1 MSSTFDGDVP
11 AHPLQVGGLLETS
24 EPTGQRDPPSPE
36 AIARSQVDEAADVIV
51 RMPRGPA
58 TCAEAGAAD
67 MLVAASSLLHG
78 ACSTPLATGGI
89 DEDMELILVHA
100 MPPKP
105 PTQED
110 MQLPTRKLY
119 VRTSGRLLATL
130 EPLRHLAGKRS
141 AQFTVL
147 DEGVPLEAVG
157 AALEWLPV
165 GDAAEREAL
174 LGSLPDWRALLGV
187 LAAAS
192 LLGQPCHALH
202 QACEARLRPEVCLE
216 HVLALAIAADK
227 CGWFGLGSSP
237 PVDPPVNRVAASGM

>member
-1 MSSTFDGDVP
+1 MR
-11 AHPLQVGGLLETS
+11 GG
-24 EPTGQRDPPSPE
+24 
-36 AIARSQVDEAADVIV
+36 
-51 RMPRGPA
+51 

-67 MLVAASSLLHG
+67 VAASSPLHG
-78 ACSTPLATGGI
+78 ASSTPLATVGRD

-100 MPPKP
+100 TPPKP
-105 PTQED
+105 QTQED

-157 AALEWLPV
+157 AALQWLPV

-174 LGSLPDWRALLGV
+174 LGSLSDWRALVGV
-187 LAAAS
+187 LAAATW
-192 LLGQPCHALH
+192 LGQPCHALH
-202 QACEARLRPEVCLE
+202 RACEARLRAEVCLE
-216 HVLALAIAADK
+216 HVLALALAADK
-227 CGWFGLGSSP
+227 CDARLVGF
-237 PVDPPVNRVAASGM
+237 RVKATRQQGCEPWHVALQSGG

>member
-1 MSSTFDGDVP
+1 MSSTFDEDVP
-11 AHPLQVGGLLETS
+11 AHSRLNVPAHPQAEFLQADGSLETS
-24 EPTGQRDPPSPE
+24 EPTGQRNPPSPE
-36 AIARSQVDEAADVIV
+36 AIARDQDNEAADVRVV

-67 MLVAASSLLHG
+67 ASVAALSLLHG
-78 ACSTPLATGGI
+78 ASSMPLAIDGI

-100 MPPKP
+100 TPPKP

-130 EPLRHLAGKRS
+130 EPLRHLAGKHS
-141 AQFTVL
+141 AQFTLL
-147 DEGVPLEAVG
+147 DEGVPLEAMG
-157 AALEWLPV
+157 AALEWLAV
-165 GDAAEREAL
+165 GDAAEREEL
-174 LGSLPDWRALLGV
+174 LESLPDWRALLGV

-192 LLGQPCHALH
+192 WLGQPCHALH

-227 CGWFGLGSSP
+227 CDTLL
-237 PVDPPVNRVAASGM
+237 V

>member
-1 MSSTFDGDVP
+1 M
-11 AHPLQVGGLLETS
+11 LETS

-36 AIARSQVDEAADVIV
+36 AIARSQVDEAADVVV
-51 RMPRGPA
+51 RMPPA

>member
-1 MSSTFDGDVP
+1 MC
-11 AHPLQVGGLLETS
+11 
-24 EPTGQRDPPSPE
+24 
-36 AIARSQVDEAADVIV
+36 
-51 RMPRGPA
+51 MPRG

-67 MLVAASSLLHG
+67 ALAAAS
-78 ACSTPLATGGI
+78 STPLATVGRD

-100 MPPKP
+100 TPPKP

-157 AALEWLPV
+157 AALQWLPV

-174 LGSLPDWRALLGV
+174 LGSLSDWRALVGV

-192 LLGQPCHALH
+192 WLGQPCHALH
-202 QACEARLRPEVCLE
+202 RACEARLRAEVCLE
-216 HVLALAIAADK
+216 HVLALALAADK
-227 CGWFGLGSSP
+227 CDARLVGF
-237 PVDPPVNRVAASGM
+237 RVKATRQQGCEPWHVALQSGG

>member
-1 MSSTFDGDVP
+1 MAMAMSSTFDEDVP
-11 AHPLQVGGLLETS
+11 AHPLQAGGLLETS

-36 AIARSQVDEAADVIV
+36 AMRQPGDQENEAAGV
-51 RMPRGPA
+51 RVVRTPRGPA

-67 MLVAASSLLHG
+67 ALVATSSLLHG
-78 ACSTPLATGGI
+78 ASSSPLATGGI

-100 MPPKP
+100 TPPKP

-130 EPLRHLAGKRS
+130 EPLRHLVGKRS

-192 LLGQPCHALH
+192 WLGQPCHALH
-202 QACEARLRPEVCLE
+202 QACEARLRAEVCLE

-227 CGWFGLGSSP
+227 CDTLLVWG
-237 PVDPPVNRVAASGM
+237 RVYT